1 MIAISGGLESQIL
14 SRARLIDLGDVS
26 VPVATPEDLI
36 ISKVVAGRPQDI
48 EDIRALYGSC
58 KLEREYIL
66 DTLRLLEEALGV
78 SDLVPLF
85 EGFK

>member
-1 MIAISGGLESQIL
+1 MIAIFGGTCSELRL
-14 SRARLIDLGDVS
+14 SLRTVS
-26 VPVATPEDLI
+26 RV
-36 ISKVVAGRPQDI
+36 RQ
-48 EDIRALYGSC
+48 
-58 KLEREYIL
+58 LEREYIL